1 MRTLLLA
8 FSLVVITASNL
19 PAAFAFRPFDELR
32 VGLSNV
38 EGRQAQGVLSL
49 PGDAKAAAS
58 LDEAEPS
65 LAQEVGKPP
74 SGDANVKPPEQA
86 VNPDEL
92 GVSIDRIRLRFR
104 RNSLFNNVFDPDR
117 LKLTAYVDVVAKA
130 PEIKLFGADPRT
142 AKEQLTSRAVP
153 FGAPT
158 HRDVVQMLTPPEF
171 RTPPMDM
178 TALIN
183 WLAQQLQKKDEK

>member
-8 FSLVVITASNL
+8 FSLVLITASSA
-19 PAAFAFRPFDELR
+19 PAVF
-32 VGLSNV
+32 
-38 EGRQAQGVLSL
+38 AQGYGGPTKLAQRSR
-49 PGDAKAAAS
+49 AS
-58 LDEAEPS
+58 LDEATRSRAQDIPS
-65 LAQEVGKPP
+65 PL
-74 SGDANVKPPEQA
+74 SGDATVKPAEQA

-104 RNSLFNNVFDPDR
+104 RNSFFNSAFDPNK

-142 AKEQLTSRAVP
+142 VKEQLTSQAVP

-171 RTPPMDM
+171 RTPPMDL

-183 WLAQQLQKKDEK
+183 WLAEQFQKKDEK